1 MEDIDKVIAQ
11 WAKEK
16 PHLDTLPMAI
26 FGRIMRLQKH
36 IEAEIAACHKQYG
49 LTMGEFDVL
58 ATLRRSGEP
67 FNLTPSALLLSMMLT
82 SGAMTNRLDKLETK
96 GLIERV
102 HSKQDR
108 RSVSVGLTEKGF
120 NTIDKAIEDHVR
132 IQHKLVEQLSDA
144 EQPALNLLLKTWLA
158 GFEGAGEGVTN

>member
-11 WAKEK
+11 WSKEK

-36 IEAEIAACHKQYG
+36 IEAQIATCHKQFG

-67 FNLTPSALLLSMMLT
+67 FSLTPSALLSSMMLT
-82 SGAMTNRLDKLETK
+82 SGAMTNRLDKLESK

-102 HSKQDR
+102 HSKHDR
-108 RSVSVGLTEKGF
+108 RSVSVALTQNGF
-120 NTIDKAIEDHVR
+120 DTIDKAIEDHVR
-132 IQHKLVEQLSDA
+132 IQHQLVEQLSA
-144 EQPALNLLLKTWLA
+144 TEKPELNQLLKTWLA
-158 GFEGAGEGVTN
+158 GFEGIK

>member
-1 MEDIDKVIAQ
+1 MEDIDKVRAQ
-11 WAKEK
+11 WEQEK

-36 IEAEIAACHKQYG
+36 IEAEVAACHKQYG

-67 FNLTPSALLLSMMLT
+67 FNLTPSALLSSMMLT
-82 SGAMTNRLDKLETK
+82 SGAMTNRLDKLESK

-102 HSKQDR
+102 HSKEDR
-108 RSVSVGLTEKGF
+108 RSVSVGLTAKGF
-120 NTIDKAIEDHVR
+120 DTIDKAIEDHVA
-132 IQHKLVEQLSDA
+132 IQHQLVERLSDA
-144 EQPALNLLLKTWLA
+144 QKPELNQLLKTWLT
-158 GFEGAGEGVTN
+158 GFEDTNDSNV